1 MESSHHAG
9 DSDAENGNGAAR
21 ISDLLAEGQAALER
35 DAYQAAIDAWSRIF
49 LIDADNEEA
58 RCRIEEARRLQEE
71 RARRVEEI
79 FHDAVDRLEA
89 GETWQARQGFEKVL
103 TLQPNHAAAR
113 EHLRRLDPADDGGMS
128 VPAGTPSPPSGSRVS
143 PNLPPARSRVSGEA
157 ATSGPETRDP
167 RPGAPSK
174 DHPTPRS
181 RSARLRDSQPP
192 SRRRL
197 FGRAFL
203 AIGGVVLLFA
213 AAVGWLL
220 YSQRQQLFPNA
231 RPADPTTTATAPA
244 PIAGAERLYAGG
256 EVAEAIEML
265 ERVPPESPD
274 YAEAQTLIAQWRNGQ
289 EPILESIDRDL
300 ERHAELLAQAQ
311 EAYDDG
317 DPLAAHR
324 LLEEAAT
331 IAPPTKEAVALK
343 ATVNEQLAPVAK
355 VLEMYRDGAWER
367 ALRRLWRVRE
377 RRPDD
382 PIVKRLLIDGYYNLA
397 VRDLQ
402 RNAPGEALAKISEA
416 VALGPEDPDLERL
429 AAFARVYRQRPVDL
443 RYRLFVKYLPL
454 R

>member
-9 DSDAENGNGAAR
+9 DSDAGNGNGATR
-21 ISDLLAEGQAALER
+21 ISDLLAEGQAAFER
-35 DAYQAAIDAWSRIF
+35 DAYQTAIDAWSRIF

-58 RCRIEEARRLQEE
+58 RSRIEEARRLQEE

-89 GETWQARQGFEKVL
+89 GETWPARQGLEKVL
-103 TLQPNHAAAR
+103 ALQPNHAAAR
-113 EHLRRLDPADDGGMS
+113 EHLRRLDPTDDGGMS
-128 VPAGTPSPPSGSRVS
+128 GESPIAPI
-143 PNLPPARSRVSGEA
+143 PPLTRSRVAGETASA
-157 ATSGPETRDP
+157 APAEDRPSPQSRPAPPRDF
-167 RPGAPSK
+167 
-174 DHPTPRS
+174 
-181 RSARLRDSQPP
+181 RLP
-192 SRRRL
+192 SRRRI

-256 EVAEAIEML
+256 EVAGAIEML
-265 ERVPPESPD
+265 ERVPPESAD

-300 ERHAELLAQAQ
+300 ERHAQLLAQAQ
-311 EAYDDG
+311 EVYDDG

-331 IAPPTKEAVALK
+331 IAPPTREAAALE
-343 ATVNEQLAPVAK
+343 ATVNERLAPVAK
-355 VLEMYRDGAWER
+355 VLEMYRDGAWEH
-367 ALRRLWRVRE
+367 ALQRLWRIRE
-377 RRPDD
+377 RRSDD
-382 PIVKRLLIDGYYNLA
+382 PIVERLLIDGYYNLA

-429 AAFARVYRQRPVDL
+429 AAFARVYRERPVDL

>member
-9 DSDAENGNGAAR
+9 DSDAGNGNGAVR
-21 ISDLLAEGQAALER
+21 ISDLLAEGQAAFER

-58 RCRIEEARRLQEE
+58 RRRIEEARRLQEE

-89 GETWQARQGFEKVL
+89 GETWPARQGFEKVVA
-103 TLQPNHAAAR
+103 LQPNHAAAR

-128 VPAGTPSPPSGSRVS
+128 GESPIAPVPPA
-143 PNLPPARSRVSGEA
+143 ARSRVSGETASA
-157 ATSGPETRDP
+157 APETPDAGP
-167 RPGAPSK
+167 DAPAE
-174 DHPTPRS
+174 DHPSPQSRPAPPRDF
-181 RSARLRDSQPP
+181 RLP
-192 SRRRL
+192 SRRRI

-300 ERHAELLAQAQ
+300 ERHAQLLAQAQ
-311 EAYDDG
+311 EAYDGG

-331 IAPPTKEAVALK
+331 IAPPTQEAAALG
-343 ATVNEQLAPVAK
+343 ATVNERLAPVAK
-355 VLEMYRDGAWER
+355 VLEMYRDGAWEH
-367 ALRRLWRVRE
+367 ALRRLWRIRE

-382 PIVKRLLIDGYYNLA
+382 PIVERLLIDSYYNLA

-402 RNAPGEALAKISEA
+402 RSAPKEALAKISEA
-416 VALGPEDPDLERL
+416 VALDPADPSLERL
-429 AAFARVYRQRPVDL
+429 AAFARTYRQRPADL
-443 RYRLFVKYLPL
+443 RYRLFVKYLPM

>member
-9 DSDAENGNGAAR
+9 DSDAGNGAAR
-21 ISDLLAEGQAALER
+21 ISDLLAEGQAAFER
-35 DAYQAAIDAWSRIF
+35 DAYQTAIDAWSRIF
-49 LIDADNEEA
+49 LIDADHEEA
-58 RCRIEEARRLQEE
+58 RSRIEEARRLQEE
-71 RARRVEEI
+71 RARRVEET

-103 TLQPNHAAAR
+103 ALQPNHAAAR

-128 VPAGTPSPPSGSRVS
+128 VAAGTPSPS
-143 PNLPPARSRVSGEA
+143 ARSRVSGETASA
-157 ATSGPETRDP
+157 APETPEPAPDAPADDPPSPQSPPAPPRDV
-167 RPGAPSK
+167 
-174 DHPTPRS
+174 
-181 RSARLRDSQPP
+181 RLP
-192 SRRRL
+192 SRRRI

-231 RPADPTTTATAPA
+231 RPADPTTTAAAPA

-274 YAEAQTLIAQWRNGQ
+274 YAEAQTLIAQWRNGRD
-289 EPILESIDRDL
+289 PILESIDRDL
-300 ERHAELLAQAQ
+300 QRHAELLAEAQ

-331 IAPPTKEAVALK
+331 IAPPTQEAAALE
-343 ATVNEQLAPVAK
+343 ATVDEQLAPVAK
-355 VLEMYRDGAWER
+355 VLELYRDGAWEH
-367 ALRRLWRVRE
+367 AVRRLWRIRE

-382 PIVKRLLIDGYYNLA
+382 PIVERLLIDSYYNLA

-402 RNAPGEALAKISEA
+402 RNAPGEAAAKISEA

>member
-9 DSDAENGNGAAR
+9 DSDASNGNGAAR
-21 ISDLLAEGQAALER
+21 ISDLLAEGQAAFER

-89 GETWQARQGFEKVL
+89 GETWWARQGFEKVL
-103 TLQPNHAAAR
+103 ALHPNHAAAR

-128 VPAGTPSPPSGSRVS
+128 VPAGTPSPPSGSRV
-143 PNLPPARSRVSGEA
+143 AGETA
-157 ATSGPETRDP
+157 STGPETRDP
-167 RPGAPSK
+167 RPGAPAE
-174 DHPTPRS
+174 DRPAQRPRS
-181 RSARLRDSQPP
+181 TQPRDFRPP
-192 SRRRL
+192 SRRRI

-265 ERVPPESPD
+265 KRVPPESAD
-274 YAEAQTLIAQWRNGQ
+274 YAEAQTLIAQWQNGRD
-289 EPILESIDRDL
+289 PILESIDRDL
-300 ERHAELLAQAQ
+300 ERHAELLAEAQ
-311 EAYDDG
+311 DAYDAG

-331 IAPPTKEAVALK
+331 IAPPTEEAVALE
-343 ATVNEQLAPVAK
+343 ATVNERLAPVAK

-367 ALRRLWRVRE
+367 ALRRLWRIRE

-382 PIVKRLLIDGYYNLA
+382 PIVERLLIDGYYNLA